1 MGNRRKVNPLLEF
14 NYSELDAIEKYITFK
29 LINEGR
35 EPNDKVSGDYILGEV
50 NCLKKILK
58 EIRSIDGR

>member
-1 MGNRRKVNPLLEF
+1 MVSKDNPLSRFE
-14 NYSELDAIEKYITFK
+14 YKDLDLLKEYITWK
-29 LINEGR
+29 LIREGR
-35 EPNDKVSGDYILGEV
+35 EPSDNISGDYILGEV